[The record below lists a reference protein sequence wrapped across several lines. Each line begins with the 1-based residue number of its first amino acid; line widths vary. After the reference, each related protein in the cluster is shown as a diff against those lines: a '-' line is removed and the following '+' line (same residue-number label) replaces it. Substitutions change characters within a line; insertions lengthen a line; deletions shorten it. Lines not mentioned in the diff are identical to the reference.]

1 MEPAVSLC
9 RAVKAGRAP
18 SQAEAGCR
26 PSGDQF
32 LRKAAASFL
41 LSAPPKSSLVLLS
54 GDAGFKGRAEQAKK
68 HYCQFVVMS
77 TPSSTSAKLKKAASS
92 WSSWPEFHKTLLKSG
107 PPAADAAVTD
117 AANVHQITAA
127 NHLHASPS

>member
-54 GDAGFKGRAEQAKK
+54 GDAGFKGRAEQAKPDGK
-68 HYCQFVVMS
+68 VVVNV
-77 TPSSTSAKLKKAASS
+77 TIQHGTSIHVSAIQGRVCVEISNKA
-92 WSSWPEFHKTLLKSG
+92 
-107 PPAADAAVTD
+107 
-117 AANVHQITAA
+117 
-127 NHLHASPS
+127 